1 MERVFVIKLIDFIF
15 VEGIVC
21 NVNLGLVVSGISCM
35 ILMFALVYIVQYHRF
50 CISSMNHV
58 LMPVVPENER
68 KKTLESYSLH

>member
-35 ILMFALVYIVQYHRF
+35 ILMFALAQRNYRF
-50 CISSMNHV
+50 YSDVRVCGHNWYYYFGSMD
-58 LMPVVPENER
+58 
-68 KKTLESYSLH
+68 